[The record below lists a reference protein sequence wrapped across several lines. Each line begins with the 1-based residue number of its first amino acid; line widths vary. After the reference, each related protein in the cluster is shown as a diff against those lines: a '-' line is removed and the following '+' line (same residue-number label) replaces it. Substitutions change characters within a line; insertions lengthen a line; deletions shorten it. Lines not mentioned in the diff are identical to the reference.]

1 LRARVCMVVYSYY
14 PKDVRV
20 RREAEALAKH
30 GYDVTVICLREAHE
44 KRNEVVNGVK
54 VFRLPMQTAR
64 EGKKLRYIYQYSMF
78 FLLAFWALSVM
89 HMRHRYRIVHTH
101 SLPDF
106 IVFTAILP
114 KLTGAKVI
122 LDLHEAMPEIYLAKM
137 HAKPGGAL
145 HRTMLF
151 LENISANFADA
162 VITVS
167 DYIKKIFVS
176 RGMEER
182 KITVIWNVPDINEFV
197 EPTWKDNKKI
207 VFAGKL
213 IEYQD
218 FDTVLEGMC
227 GLEGVELHVYGDGI
241 LLPHIKKKVEDLK
254 LGEKVFLHGWVSQKV
269 VHEKLLE
276 HAIVIL
282 PFVDNEIT
290 RLAVGNKVLEATV
303 LGRPI
308 VAPELPA
315 LQELFGDALY
325 YYKPGSPAS
334 FVQAIERVFK
344 EREKACICVRKA
356 QERMKERKIS
366 WLENEKKL
374 LALYNP
380 ANT

>member
-1 LRARVCMVVYSYY
+1 MVVYSYY
-14 PKDVRV
+14 PKDARV

-89 HMRHRYRIVHTH
+89 HMRHRYHIVHTH

-176 RGMEER
+176 RGMEEK

-207 VFAGKL
+207 VFAGNL
-213 IEYQD
+213 TEFFD
-218 FDTVLEGMC
+218 FDVLLQGVKK
-227 GLEGVELHVYGDGI
+227 LPDVELHIYGDGI
-241 LLPHIKKKVEDLK
+241 MFPVIKRSA
-254 LGEKVFLHGWVSQKV
+254 EKMGIQDRVFLHGFCPYK
-269 VHEKLLE
+269 KLLE
-276 HAIVIL
+276 EL
-282 PFVDNEIT
+282 PKYTIGVMPPKENIFT
-290 RLAVGNKVLEATV
+290 RLGFGNKTV
-303 LGRPI
+303 EYVIRGIP
-308 VAPELPA
+308 VVSADLPGIRDVFNDDCFYFY
-315 LQELFGDALY
+315 E
-325 YYKPGSPAS
+325 PGNHESLAERITEILNSPKE
-334 FVQAIERVFK
+334 AIEKVKHAQKILK
-344 EREKACICVRKA
+344 EKRILWKYVEEDLINLYARLEVRK
-356 QERMKERKIS
+356 
-366 WLENEKKL
+366 
-374 LALYNP
+374 
-380 ANT
+380 